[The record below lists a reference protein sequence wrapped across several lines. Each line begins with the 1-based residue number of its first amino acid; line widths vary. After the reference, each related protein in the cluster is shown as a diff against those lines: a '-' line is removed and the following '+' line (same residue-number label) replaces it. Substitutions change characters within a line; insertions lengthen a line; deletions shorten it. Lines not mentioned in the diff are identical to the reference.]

1 MSKTKH
7 TPGPLQY
14 CFEGGT
20 VAFIVEPDG
29 TVVAKLSVTMNST
42 GHSALVAN
50 TRLFAAAPDL
60 LEAAEIQQQCGMPVK
75 ATFWDAE
82 GIEGWRWS
90 HPDGRVWEVVS
101 DWNEP
106 IPIHPMMAAAIAKA
120 KEGNPS

>member
-29 TVVAKLSVTMNST
+29 TVVAKLSVIENSS

-50 TRLFAAAPDL
+50 TRLFAAAPEL
-60 LEAAEIQQQCGMPVK
+60 LEACKGLLGIAERH
-75 ATFWDAE
+75 
-82 GIEGWRWS
+82 GWL
-90 HPDGRVWEVVS
+90 HVAV
-101 DWNEP
+101 N
-106 IPIHPMMAAAIAKA
+106 AARIAIAKA
-120 KEGNPS
+120 EGEEA